1 MKKIFYL
8 VFLVLFTLYFMG
20 CAYYNTFYNA
30 KKYYNSGKKIIIQ
43 SEEEGRLNQ
52 EAINNL
58 DKAISKS
65 KKVLLQYPG
74 SRWSDDAQYLIAMSN
89 FYKGN
94 YEKARDAFEDFL
106 YEYPDSEFRKKARI
120 WYGKTLWN
128 LDQREAAR
136 QEWKSASQII
146 QSDEL
151 MGELYFL
158 IGEAFFENERYD
170 SARTYYGKL
179 ADIKGSERKVEAL
192 FTLVDIAIKTD
203 KNEEAVQY
211 LDRLSNMVL
220 LPDQLDKLQV
230 LQLEIYRKQ
239 GKYEQAKKI
248 INKKLNSEKNK
259 NIWGALELQLA
270 LIYKEEGNIDKCISR
285 LINITENY
293 QNTEESAHAYY
304 ILGEIN
310 TFILQNYE
318 EAAKYYSNVPG
329 EFQESEFA
337 DEAQKK
343 YDILTRFQEKN
354 KKYNSTKKLINA
366 IESEPDSSVAESDTM
381 AISPTKG
388 DSLSREEVQKQDE
401 EEKQIQTSNS
411 DPLASYKDYY
421 RLKY

>member
-230 LQLEIYRKQ
+230 LETNDSFDKSVVALNLENRISLT
-239 GKYEQAKKI
+239 EKK
-248 INKKLNSEKNK
+248 NN
-259 NIWGALELQLA
+259 
-270 LIYKEEGNIDKCISR
+270 
-285 LINITENY
+285 
-293 QNTEESAHAYY
+293 
-304 ILGEIN
+304 
-310 TFILQNYE
+310 
-318 EAAKYYSNVPG
+318 
-329 EFQESEFA
+329 
-337 DEAQKK
+337 
-343 YDILTRFQEKN
+343 
-354 KKYNSTKKLINA
+354 
-366 IESEPDSSVAESDTM
+366 
-381 AISPTKG
+381 
-388 DSLSREEVQKQDE
+388 
-401 EEKQIQTSNS
+401 
-411 DPLASYKDYY
+411 
-421 RLKY
+421 